1 MMVIQIVTLF
11 AEMFAGPFSASM
23 IKRAR
28 SRGLVDIRL
37 IPLRDFGLGPHKM
50 TDDYPFGGG
59 LGMLL
64 RPDVVVPAVEW
75 AQAHHSLP
83 AQIVVTSPQG
93 RSFDQ
98 RLVEQL
104 SQSDHLIIVAGHY
117 EGMDERVMSLLS
129 PMEISVGDVILTGGE
144 LAAMVI
150 VDAVTRVLPGVLGAE
165 EGAFQES
172 FGRGGGLEGPQYTRP
187 RVYRGLEVPSVLLSG
202 DHARIRKWQQEQARE
217 RTRHRRPDLLHD

>member
-11 AEMFAGPFSASM
+11 PEMFAGPFSASM

>member
-1 MMVIQIVTLF
+1 MVIQIVTLF
-11 AEMFAGPFSASM
+11 PEMFAGPFSASM